1 MSAPSSRI
9 LMDTPC
15 RVCHDNSSGKHY
27 GIYSCDGC
35 SGFFKRSVRR
45 NRQYVCK
52 NKGGADEGKCVVDK
66 VRRNQCRACRLRK
79 CVEIGM
85 NKEAVQHERGPRSS
99 TLKKMA
105 MMNRFSSLTSQISPP
120 MAPLDIFNAKKPANP
135 MLAFAKM
142 AQNLRQNLFNQLQTS
157 PGGFLFNGNTNNMF
171 GVMGNLNKPS
181 TSVSVDACML
191 RLLSWARTFLSLFPT
206 IGQDEQLQIISQ
218 CLGRLFLI
226 SAFEANLLSSGNA
239 QAMDESD
246 LKEQIRSLILQLE
259 ELQLDE
265 TEYGYVR
272 NLVLLK
278 EKYPQMV
285 QMVQPALAQHQQ
297 LRYPS
302 QTMRF
307 CQSMIFIDKL
317 NQVNNSD
324 LLNTLRLLVS
334 TKSPT
339 SSNTDFAS
347 LFSTD
352 LSVSS
357 PSNTSD
363 EEDLEEDK
371 KSERSEGMERV
382 LKKENK
388 SNSFSVSALTGTDQN
403 VH

>member
-1 MSAPSSRI
+1 MAVPSSRI

-105 MMNRFSSLTSQISPP
+105 MMNRFTTLTSQISPSV
-120 MAPLDIFNAKKPANP
+120 APLDIFNAKKPQNP
-135 MLAFAKM
+135 MLMIAKM
-142 AQNLRQNLFNQLQTS
+142 AQNFKQNLFNQLQSS
-157 PGGFLFNGNTNNMF
+157 PNSFMFNGNGNMNVF
-171 GVMGNLNKPS
+171 GNVNKPS
-181 TSVSVDACML
+181 TSMGADACMI

-206 IGQDEQLQIISQ
+206 IGPDEQLQTISQ
-218 CLGRLFLI
+218 CLGRLFLV
-226 SAFEANLLSSGNA
+226 SAFESNLISTDNLQSVDD
-239 QAMDESD
+239 QEV
-246 LKEQIRSLILQLE
+246 KEQLQTIITKLE

-272 NLVLLK
+272 NLLLLH
-278 EKYPQMV
+278 EKNPQILQMV
-285 QMVQPALAQHQQ
+285 QSALAQHQQ
-297 LRYPS
+297 NLYPA

-307 CQSMIFIDKL
+307 CQTVILYNKL
-317 NQVNNSD
+317 NEINNSG
-324 LLNTLRLLVS
+324 LLNTVRLLVAQ
-334 TKSPT
+334 KSPT
-339 SSNTDFAS
+339 NSTVDFSS

-357 PSNTSD
+357 PSNSSDD
-363 EEDLEEDK
+363 EEMEERA
-371 KSERSEGMERV
+371 EEVERV
-382 LKKENK
+382 EKKK
-388 SNSFSVSALTGTDQN
+388 RTSFSVSALTGTDETSC
-403 VH
+403 